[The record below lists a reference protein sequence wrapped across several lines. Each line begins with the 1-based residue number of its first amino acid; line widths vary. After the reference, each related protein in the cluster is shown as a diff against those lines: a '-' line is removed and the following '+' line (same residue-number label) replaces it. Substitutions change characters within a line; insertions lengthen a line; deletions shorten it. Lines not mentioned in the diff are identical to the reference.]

1 MRVYGDRD
9 VQYQQRIE
17 RERIGLTGV
26 QATYYRLKRAANV
39 DPLYNEPCVWDF
51 EEFCMTVAIEFEER
65 DDRDPSVREEGF
77 EVLFDARFQVSRL
90 EWDENAPVGSV
101 PREGDVIFA
110 HDTYFDVVRTG
121 SGGKVVDLP
130 NFVGFKFDGRRRSK
144 FVPERRTT

>member
-51 EEFCMTVAIEFEER
+51 EEFCMTVAIEFI
-65 DDRDPSVREEGF
+65 SSCC
-77 EVLFDARFQVSRL
+77 AS
-90 EWDENAPVGSV
+90 NACSPCEMTCG
-101 PREGDVIFA
+101 
-110 HDTYFDVVRTG
+110 
-121 SGGKVVDLP
+121 
-130 NFVGFKFDGRRRSK
+130 
-144 FVPERRTT
+144 